1 MSENTH
7 VKAASSAEQ
16 ITAVPERTTR
26 TVRVHLADAP
36 TDVLVYLDSLPVWK
50 WTTVGEI
57 AAACAPGDADYAQA
71 TVANALT
78 LLRVMGYVVQSPET
92 RMWAC
97 TADGSEAVAKAREAL
112 S

>member
-1 MSENTH
+1 MTSDPSL
-7 VKAASSAEQ
+7 KAASSAEQ
-16 ITAVPERTTR
+16 ITAVPERTSR

-50 WTTVGEI
+50 WTSVGEI
-57 AAACAPGDADYAQA
+57 AAACAPDDADHAQA
-71 TVANALT
+71 TVGSALV
-78 LLRVMGYVVQSPET
+78 LLRTMGYVVQSPET

-97 TADGSEAVAKAREAL
+97 TADGSEAVAKAREGL